1 MENGSGST
9 VIAESG
15 DKTLRNI
22 LERLSIKEKISY
34 KNLDL
39 YFFVEHNEEGKEDEE
54 MDNAINIETQLKYL
68 NNYELDVRINITI

>member
-9 VIAESG
+9 ILAELG

-22 LERLSIKEKISY
+22 LERLSSKEKISH
-34 KNLDL
+34 KNLEL
-39 YFFVEHNEEGKEDEE
+39 YFFVEHNENSKEDEE

-68 NNYELDVRINITI
+68 HNFELDVRGLK